1 MSWLSK
7 GLQRFGH
14 DAMNIIRDPIGEIKK
29 GPRGTI
35 GDIFKG
41 SMPWYDDDD
50 DEDVA
55 APSMSAGD
63 IEAEGIE
70 GALQEQRRKLQGRA
84 AMNLSPAS
92 GSSILTEI

>member
-7 GLQRFGH
+7 GLQRFAGDFNQIVNH
-14 DAMNIIRDPIGEIKK
+14 PLDEIRK
-29 GPRGTI
+29 GPRGTT
-35 GDIFKG
+35 GDIFG
-41 SMPWYDDDD
+41 SGEEEE
-50 DEDVA
+50 EDVA

-63 IEAEGIE
+63 IEAAGEE

-92 GSSILTEI
+92 GSTILTQ

>member
-1 MSWLSK
+1 
-7 GLQRFGH
+7 
-14 DAMNIIRDPIGEIKK
+14 
-29 GPRGTI
+29 
-35 GDIFKG
+35 
-41 SMPWYDDDD
+41 
-50 DEDVA
+50 
-55 APSMSAGD
+55 MSAGD

>member
-14 DAMNIIRDPIGEIKK
+14 DVTNIVRDPLGEIKK
-29 GPRGTI
+29 GPRGTT
-35 GDIFKG
+35 GDIFSLG
-41 SMPWYDDDD
+41 GDDEE
-50 DEDVA
+50 EDVA

-63 IEAEGIE
+63 IEAAGEE

-92 GSSILTEI
+92 GSTILTQ

>member
-14 DAMNIIRDPIGEIKK
+14 DVSNIVRDPIGEIKR
-29 GPRGTI
+29 GPRGTT
-35 GDIFKG
+35 GDIFG
-41 SMPWYDDDD
+41 SGDDEE
-50 DEDVA
+50 EDVA

-63 IEAEGIE
+63 IEAAGEE

-92 GSSILTEI
+92 GSTILTE